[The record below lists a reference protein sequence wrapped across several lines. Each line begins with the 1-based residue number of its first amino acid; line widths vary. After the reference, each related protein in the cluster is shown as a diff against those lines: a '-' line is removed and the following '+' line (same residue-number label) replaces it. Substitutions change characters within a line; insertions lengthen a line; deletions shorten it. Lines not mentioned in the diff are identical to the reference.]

1 MEPSGY
7 ATAITLTPPP
17 ELSGSVPR
25 RVQMN
30 DGDARYLLTVVLLFF
45 VGGLIFFGLLCHED
59 FKQVRQ
65 RALLRRYARETTAQV
80 TGFSFSRY
88 SPMSVNYRFTVD
100 GVIYY
105 GKALEPKNPQAGT
118 SFDKGE
124 EILVRFLPSDPA
136 TNHPA
141 AWEWSLSIGW
151 WFVVGEAFLTSMG
164 GLALIVLLRDRRLA
178 RNGRAA
184 SAVVTACSK
193 SDRWFRVDYEF
204 NTENGVLIK
213 GHSDFKDEY
222 GVGARIWVLYLP
234 SKPQRN
240 HSYPLDFY
248 SVLG

>member
-7 ATAITLTPPP
+7 ATAITLTRPP

-30 DGDARYLLTVVLLFF
+30 YGDARYLLTVVLLFF
-45 VGGLIFFGLLCHED
+45 VGGLIFLGWLCHED
-59 FKQVRQ
+59 FRQVRQ
-65 RALLRRYARETTAQV
+65 RALLRRDARETKGQV

-88 SPMSVNYRFTVD
+88 SPMSVNYKFTVD
-100 GVIYY
+100 GLIYN
-105 GKALEPKNPQAGT
+105 GEALEPQNSQPGT
-118 SFDKGE
+118 SYDKGD

-141 AWEWSLSIGW
+141 AWEWSVAIGW
-151 WFVVGEAFLTSMG
+151 WFVVGEAFLTTMG
-164 GLALIVLLRDRRLA
+164 ALALIALLRSRGLA
-178 RNGRAA
+178 RNGIVA
-184 SAVVTACSK
+184 SAVVKACRK

-204 NTENGVLIK
+204 DTENGAFIK
-213 GHSDFKDEY
+213 GHSDFKEEY

-248 SVLG
+248 SVVG